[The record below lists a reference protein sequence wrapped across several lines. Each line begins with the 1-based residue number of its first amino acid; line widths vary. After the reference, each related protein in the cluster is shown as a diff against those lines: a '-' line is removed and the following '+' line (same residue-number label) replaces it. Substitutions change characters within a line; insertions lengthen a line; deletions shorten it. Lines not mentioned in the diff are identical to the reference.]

1 MPDARYW
8 GALLVLALAGLAV
21 RVVRRGPL
29 LRGRP
34 VVMGRADALVAL
46 LALLGLGFHC
56 AAMFFPSVVAAVPA
70 TEGAAEAVRAL
81 AAASQVAYWVPA
93 GLLLLALRRAWPPLL
108 VAEAGVLLAV
118 GATMFWDVGLLVHL
132 VALAASVAV
141 TVAVMTSITVPV
153 ARQPAV

>member
-21 RVVRRGPL
+21 RVVRGGPL

-56 AAMFFPSVVAAVPA
+56 AAMFFPSVVAAVPGTA
-70 TEGAAEAVRAL
+70 GAAEAVRAL
-81 AAASQVAYWVPA
+81 AAASQVAYWAPA
-93 GLLLLALRRAWPPLL
+93 GLLLLALRRACPPLL

-141 TVAVMTSITVPV
+141 TVAVLTSITVSV
-153 ARQPAV
+153 ARRPTV